1 MQEVNI
7 YKNLFSVED
16 RVALV
21 TGGGTGIGKI
31 IAEVLAKSGSKVYI
45 TSRKLDVIKKTAE
58 EINLTKPKYN
68 VNFFSS
74 DISSENGINE
84 LVDEFINNEK
94 YLDILINNS
103 GVSWGAPLGISISCL
118 G

>member
-1 MQEVNI
+1 MKNIYLKNKIQDVNN

-84 LVDEFINNEK
+84 LVDEFK
-94 YLDILINNS
+94 WY
-103 GVSWGAPLGISISCL
+103 
-118 G
+118 

>member
-1 MQEVNI
+1 MV
-7 YKNLFSVED
+7 V
-16 RVALV
+16 
-21 TGGGTGIGKI
+21 GIGKI

-74 DISSENGINE
+74 DISSENGINK
-84 LVDEFINNEK
+84 LVDN
-94 YLDILINNS
+94 LLIMKK
-103 GVSWGAPLGISISCL
+103 I
-118 G
+118 

>member
-16 RVALV
+16 KVALV

-45 TSRKLDVIKKTAE
+45 TSRKLFIEIWFFNLCLQFDVRRT
-58 EINLTKPKYN
+58 KYN
-68 VNFFSS
+68 LSYFLTYSMF
-74 DISSENGINE
+74 
-84 LVDEFINNEK
+84 
-94 YLDILINNS
+94 
-103 GVSWGAPLGISISCL
+103 
-118 G
+118 

>member
-58 EINLTKPKYN
+58 EIIN
-68 VNFFSS
+68 SS
-74 DISSENGINE
+74 
-84 LVDEFINNEK
+84 VR
-94 YLDILINNS
+94 YYH
-103 GVSWGAPLGISISCL
+103 C
-118 G
+118 

>member
-16 RVALV
+16 KVALV

-45 TSRKLDVIKKTAE
+45 TSRK
-58 EINLTKPKYN
+58 
-68 VNFFSS
+68 
-74 DISSENGINE
+74 
-84 LVDEFINNEK
+84 
-94 YLDILINNS
+94 
-103 GVSWGAPLGISISCL
+103 
-118 G
+118 

>member
-1 MQEVNI
+1 MQIKKGAWYRTAPWLTI
-7 YKNLFSVED
+7 YYE
-16 RVALV
+16 
-21 TGGGTGIGKI
+21 
-31 IAEVLAKSGSKVYI
+31 
-45 TSRKLDVIKKTAE
+45 KLDVIKKTAE

-103 GVSWGAPLGISISCL
+103 GVSWGAPLGNFP
-118 G
+118 